1 MPGLLRRRAWL
12 AAAGATGLLGGCAP
26 VGLLIDRPDDPP
38 LVTLPLALAGVRD
51 GRRDFARL
59 FERELQAARP
69 GARVE
74 DWLHGVAGV
83 APAEGGQLQALDTR
97 FAARRA
103 GTSVLLA
110 PGLFGDCV
118 DDQSVP
124 FGDGVPR
131 ARDRQHAEAYGAY
144 ADLGLQGLRMVPL
157 PGRAATRTNGRRLAA
172 AIDAEAAR
180 PGVARLVIVGYSKGA
195 VDAQAALLELQSQG
209 RLPPR
214 LALVSVAGPV
224 LGTPL
229 ADHFQGLYDAVSPHV
244 DPFGCS
250 ASDGHELASIT
261 RRERSRWLQANAPVP
276 GPAYHSVVAWAAA
289 EEMAPPLRVSHAM
302 LRRIDPRNDG
312 QVLAADAVLPG
323 STLLAAAR
331 SDHWD
336 LALPRNRHPDAWVR
350 ALTSGRDYPRE
361 ALLRAILR
369 WVIGELP

>member
-12 AAAGATGLLGGCAP
+12 AGAGAVGMLAGCAP
-26 VGLLIDRPDDPP
+26 YGLLTYRPDDPP

-59 FERELQAARP
+59 FQRELLAARP
-69 GARVE
+69 GGRAE
-74 DWLHGVAGV
+74 DWLHGVAG
-83 APAEGGQLQALDTR
+83 PLQHDTPWLQAIDAR

-103 GTSVLLA
+103 ATSVLLV

-124 FGDGVPR
+124 FGDGVRCPR
-131 ARDRQHAEAYGAY
+131 QRQHDEAYGAY
-144 ADLGLQGLRMVPL
+144 ADLGLHGIRMLPL
-157 PGRAATRTNGRRLAA
+157 PGRAASGPNGQRLAA
-172 AIDAEAAR
+172 AIRAEAAR
-180 PGVARLVIVGYSKGA
+180 PGVTRLVIVGYSKGA
-195 VDAQAALLELQSQG
+195 VDAQAALVELHSAG
-209 RLPPR
+209 SLPPR

-229 ADHFQGLYDAVSPHV
+229 ADHFQDLYDAVSPRV

-261 RRERSRWLQANAPVP
+261 RRERLRWLHTHAPVP
-276 GPAYHSVVAWAAA
+276 GPSYHSVVAWAAA
-289 EEMAPPLRVSHAM
+289 DEMAPPLRASHAL

-361 ALLRAILR
+361 ALLRAILY
-369 WVIGELP
+369 WVIGEPP

>member
-1 MPGLLRRRAWL
+1 MAGLVRRRAWL
-12 AAAGATGLLGGCAP
+12 VAAGASGLLGGCAGT
-26 VGLLIDRPDDPP
+26 GLLSYRPDDPP
-38 LVTLPLALAGVRD
+38 LVTLPLGLAGVRD
-51 GRRDFARL
+51 ERRSLAAL
-59 FERELQAARP
+59 FQRELQAALP
-69 GARVE
+69 GGRVE
-74 DWLHGVAGV
+74 DWLHGVAGTP
-83 APAEGGQLQALDTR
+83 PADQAWLQAIDAR

-103 GTSVLLA
+103 ATSVLLV

-131 ARDRQHAEAYGAY
+131 PRERQHAEAYGAY
-144 ADLGLQGLRMVPL
+144 ADLGLHGIRMLPL
-157 PGRAATRTNGRRLAA
+157 PGRAATGANGRRLAA
-172 AIDAEAAR
+172 AIQAEAER

-195 VDAQAALLELQSQG
+195 VDAQAALVELQAGG

-229 ADHFQGLYDAVSPHV
+229 ADHFQRPYDAISPHV

-250 ASDGHELASIT
+250 PSDGDELASIT
-261 RRERSRWLQANAPVP
+261 RRERLRWLSAHATVP
-276 GPAYHSVVAWAAA
+276 GPTYHSVVAWAAA
-289 EEMAPPLRVSHAM
+289 DEMAAPLRASHAL
-302 LRRIDPRNDG
+302 LRRMDPHNDG

-323 STLLAAAR
+323 GTLLAAAR

-369 WVIGELP
+369 WVIGEPP

>member
-1 MPGLLRRRAWL
+1 MPGPLRRRAWL
-12 AAAGATGLLGGCAP
+12 AGAGAASLLGGCAP
-26 VGLLIDRPDDPP
+26 TGLLSYRPDDPP

-51 GRRDFARL
+51 GRLAFARL
-59 FERELQAARP
+59 FERELLAARP
-69 GARVE
+69 GARPE
-74 DWLHGVAGV
+74 DWLHGVAGR
-83 APAEGGQLQALDTR
+83 AAAGDDGLHALDAR
-97 FAARRA
+97 FAARRG
-103 GTSVLLA
+103 GTSVLLV

-131 ARDRQHAEAYGAY
+131 PRDRQHAEAYGAY
-144 ADLGLQGLRMVPL
+144 TDLGLHGIRMLPL
-157 PGRAATRTNGRRLAA
+157 PGRAATGPNGQRLAA
-172 AIDAEAAR
+172 AIHAEAAR

-195 VDAQAALLELQSQG
+195 VDAQAALVELQSQG

-229 ADHFQGLYDAVSPHV
+229 ADHFQGLYDAVSPRV

-261 RRERSRWLQANAPVP
+261 RRERLRWLHTHAPVP
-276 GPAYHSVVAWAAA
+276 GPSYHSVVAWAAA
-289 EEMAPPLRVSHAM
+289 DETAPPLRASQAM

-361 ALLRAILR
+361 VLLRAILL

>member
-1 MPGLLRRRAWL
+1 MPGALRRRTWL
-12 AAAGATGLLGGCAP
+12 AAGASGLLGGCAGT
-26 VGLLIDRPDDPP
+26 GLLNDRPDDPP

-51 GRRDFARL
+51 RRHAFAWL
-59 FERELQAARP
+59 FQRELLAAGR
-69 GARVE
+69 GGRAE
-74 DWLHGVAGV
+74 DWLHGVAGTLPV
-83 APAEGGQLQALDTR
+83 DAAWLQTLDAR

-103 GTSVLLA
+103 ATSVLLV

-131 ARDRQHAEAYGAY
+131 PRQRQHQDAYAAY
-144 ADLGLQGLRMVPL
+144 ADLGLQAIRMLPL
-157 PGRAATRTNGRRLAA
+157 PGRAATGPNGRRLAA
-172 AIDAEAAR
+172 AIHAEAGR
-180 PGVARLVIVGYSKGA
+180 SGVARLVIVGYSKGA
-195 VDAQAALLELQSQG
+195 VDAQAALVELQSQG
-209 RLPPR
+209 RLPPN

-250 ASDGHELASIT
+250 PSDGEELASIT
-261 RRERSRWLQANAPVP
+261 RRERLRWLSAHAPVP

-289 EEMAPPLRVSHAM
+289 DEMAPPLRASHAL
-302 LRRIDPRNDG
+302 LRRMDPRNDG

-323 STLLAAAR
+323 STMLAAAR

-336 LALPRNRHPDAWVR
+336 LALPRNRHPNAWVR
-350 ALTSGRDYPRE
+350 GMTSGRDYPRE

-369 WVIGELP
+369 WVIGEPA